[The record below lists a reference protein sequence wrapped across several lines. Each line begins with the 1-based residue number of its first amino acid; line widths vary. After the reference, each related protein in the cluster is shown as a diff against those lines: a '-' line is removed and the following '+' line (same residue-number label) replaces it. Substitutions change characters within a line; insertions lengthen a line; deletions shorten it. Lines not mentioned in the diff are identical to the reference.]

1 VLGKKTEEGMG
12 VSEKERGRAEEE
24 AQPGGCRLRYLIMH
38 NFQGKRQAQHLAA
51 IINFGISMLASYQP

>member
-1 VLGKKTEEGMG
+1 MG